1 MGCFTLFMVYCMQK
15 TLKGPQ
21 KTVILVFSAIFALN
35 LFAWAGKQ
43 TLILQLREPLRAGP
57 SELIVPA
64 VTNFKGEV
72 RDLRISVQFGDTL
85 GESKEIQESASS
97 SPGVDMTVTSVGRR
111 SFLIKLSLQQP
122 AMVEIVLMDIY
133 GKNLGVLFA
142 GQCTL
147 REMSWKHVFKEKDP
161 GGLRILAMK
170 VDGKIAV
177 KRVLPQVK
185 E

>member
-1 MGCFTLFMVYCMQK
+1 MEK
-15 TLKGPQ
+15 TFKNPQ
-21 KTVILVFSAIFALN
+21 KTWVLAILAVISLN
-35 LFAWAGKQ
+35 LSVQGGKQ
-43 TLILQLREPLRAGP
+43 TLILQLREPLRTGT

-72 RDLRISVQFGDTL
+72 RDLRIPIQLGDTL
-85 GESKEIQESASS
+85 DPASKEFLESAPSA
-97 SPGVDMTVTSVGRR
+97 PGVDMTVTSEGRR
-111 SFLIKLSLQQP
+111 SFLIKLSLPQP

-142 GQCTL
+142 GPCTL

-161 GGLRILAMK
+161 GGLRILSMK